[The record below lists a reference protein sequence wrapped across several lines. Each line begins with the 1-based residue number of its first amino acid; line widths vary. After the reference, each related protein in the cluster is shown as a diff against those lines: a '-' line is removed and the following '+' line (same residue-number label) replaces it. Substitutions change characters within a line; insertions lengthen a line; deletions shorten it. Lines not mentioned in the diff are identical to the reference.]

1 MLNRLAMY
9 RKLSE
14 LYGVD
19 LAEEYLRQLEEHE
32 IYRHDETA
40 VVGKP
45 YCASVTLYPFL
56 LHGNTSIG
64 GTSDAP
70 KNLASFTGAFV
81 NLVFALASQFC
92 GAVSTPEW
100 LSYMDYFIRKEYG
113 GDYYLHA
120 DKTIDLSNRSR
131 SIDKVITDAFE
142 QVVYSLN
149 QPAAARGNQ
158 SVFWNIAY
166 FDRPY
171 FEGMFENF
179 IFPDGTAMQWASVN
193 WLQKR
198 FMRWFN
204 EERRRKLLTFPV
216 ETVNLLDD
224 GHDYVDPEW
233 KDFVAEMWAKG
244 HSFFVYRSDSVDSL
258 SSCCFSGDTKIL
270 AKSSAGVY
278 LMSIKELHNMKHA
291 GNKANLRVYH
301 NGNWVRAKTIS
312 LPGRA
317 MYSVHTSNNKS
328 VVVTDNH
335 FFPTLRG
342 DVRADQLNTDDYI
355 LFNTR
360 MLDSVPEK
368 DVGLTYNQG
377 FLIGMYLGDGS
388 IDSHGP
394 CQSSVNFSLN
404 ERKYVNCIE
413 RMNAALHDIGIDS
426 NFALHKPIHNMYPVS
441 LYSDNLSTFISRYV
455 DGRYCHT
462 KRLNA
467 EVLIQSIEFRRGIL
481 DGLYATDGG
490 NSNRIYSTSS
500 EMIGDIEALCTSLGL
515 NTVIS
520 TTDRSD
526 EPVIIRGKSWNR
538 NFPVHCIRWYEP
550 KNKRSMGNVFRIVNN
565 GMYFRVTDVRKC
577 ADSVDDSVY
586 CFEVMNQNEPYF
598 TLPSGMITHN
608 CRLRN
613 ELQDNTFSYTLGAGG
628 VSTGS
633 KCVISINVNRLVQD
647 AVWDTPLRDVMD
659 RMEMQIEKIHKYL
672 IAFNEILKERLAA
685 GLLPVYDAGY
695 IALDKQYLTI
705 GVNGLLEGAEALNIP
720 VEADNPEYVSYVD
733 AVLSPIYAANRAAR
747 TSELMFNTEMVP
759 AEGLGVKNAAWDKES
774 KLYVPRDCYNSY
786 FFVVEDPTVN
796 VLDKLRFHGK
806 AFTRYLDGGS
816 ACHINLDEHLTKEQY
831 LLLLDAAIRT
841 GCNYLTFNVPNT
853 LCNACGYISKHRLDA
868 CPKCSSR
875 DLDYATRIIGYL
887 KLISRFAHDR
897 QIEANKRHYSQGL
910 EEHHESEAES

>member
-1 MLNRLAMY
+1 MERKNIATLETELFKKDAVALNRLAMY

-40 VVGKP
+40 VIGKP

-70 KNLASFTGAFV
+70 KNLAAFIGAFV

-113 GDYYLHA
+113 DDYYLHA
-120 DKTIDLSNRSR
+120 DKTIDLSNRGR

-158 SVFWNIAY
+158 SVFLNIAY

-179 IFPDGTAMQWASVN
+179 VFPDGTAMQWASVN

-224 GHDYVDPEW
+224 GHDYVDLEW
-233 KDFVAEMWAKG
+233 TDVVAVMWSKG
-244 HSFFVYRSDSVDSL
+244 HSFFVYRSNSVDSL
-258 SSCCFSGDTKIL
+258 ASC
-270 AKSSAGVY
+270 
-278 LMSIKELHNMKHA
+278 
-291 GNKANLRVYH
+291 
-301 NGNWVRAKTIS
+301 
-312 LPGRA
+312 
-317 MYSVHTSNNKS
+317 
-328 VVVTDNH
+328 
-335 FFPTLRG
+335 
-342 DVRADQLNTDDYI
+342 
-355 LFNTR
+355 
-360 MLDSVPEK
+360 
-368 DVGLTYNQG
+368 
-377 FLIGMYLGDGS
+377 
-388 IDSHGP
+388 
-394 CQSSVNFSLN
+394 
-404 ERKYVNCIE
+404 
-413 RMNAALHDIGIDS
+413 
-426 NFALHKPIHNMYPVS
+426 
-441 LYSDNLSTFISRYV
+441 
-455 DGRYCHT
+455 
-462 KRLNA
+462 
-467 EVLIQSIEFRRGIL
+467 
-481 DGLYATDGG
+481 
-490 NSNRIYSTSS
+490 
-500 EMIGDIEALCTSLGL
+500 
-515 NTVIS
+515 
-520 TTDRSD
+520 
-526 EPVIIRGKSWNR
+526 
-538 NFPVHCIRWYEP
+538 
-550 KNKRSMGNVFRIVNN
+550 
-565 GMYFRVTDVRKC
+565 
-577 ADSVDDSVY
+577 
-586 CFEVMNQNEPYF
+586 
-598 TLPSGMITHN
+598 

-613 ELQDNTFSYTLGAGG
+613 ELQGNTFSYTLGAGG

-659 RMEMQIEKIHKYL
+659 RMEIQIEKIHKYL

-695 IALDKQYLTI
+695 IALEKQYLTI
-705 GVNGLLEGAEALNIP
+705 GVNGLVEGAKALNIP
-720 VEADNPEYVSYVD
+720 VEADNPEYIAYVD
-733 AVLSPIYAANRAAR
+733 AVLSPIYAANRTAR

-759 AEGLGVKNAAWDKES
+759 AEGLGVKNAAWDKAS

-831 LLLLDAAIRT
+831 LLLLNAAIRT

-853 LCNACGYISKHRLDA
+853 LCNSCGYISKHRLDA
-868 CPKCSSR
+868 CPKCGSR

-897 QIEANKRHYSQGL
+897 QIEAGKRHYSHGL
-910 EEHHESEAES
+910 EEYHESEAES

>member
-1 MLNRLAMY
+1 MERKNIATLETELFKEDAVALNRLAMY

-40 VVGKP
+40 VIGKP

-56 LHGNTSIG
+56 LRGNTSIG

-113 GDYYLHA
+113 DDYYLHA
-120 DKTIDLSNRSR
+120 DKTIDLSNRGR

-179 IFPDGTAMQWASVN
+179 VFPDGTSMQWASVN

-224 GHDYVDPEW
+224 GHDYIDSEW
-233 KDFVAEMWAKG
+233 KDFVAEMCAKG
-244 HSFFVYRSDSVDSL
+244 HSFFVYRSNSVDSL
-258 SSCCFSGDTKIL
+258 ASC
-270 AKSSAGVY
+270 
-278 LMSIKELHNMKHA
+278 
-291 GNKANLRVYH
+291 
-301 NGNWVRAKTIS
+301 
-312 LPGRA
+312 
-317 MYSVHTSNNKS
+317 
-328 VVVTDNH
+328 
-335 FFPTLRG
+335 
-342 DVRADQLNTDDYI
+342 
-355 LFNTR
+355 
-360 MLDSVPEK
+360 
-368 DVGLTYNQG
+368 
-377 FLIGMYLGDGS
+377 
-388 IDSHGP
+388 
-394 CQSSVNFSLN
+394 
-404 ERKYVNCIE
+404 
-413 RMNAALHDIGIDS
+413 
-426 NFALHKPIHNMYPVS
+426 
-441 LYSDNLSTFISRYV
+441 
-455 DGRYCHT
+455 
-462 KRLNA
+462 
-467 EVLIQSIEFRRGIL
+467 
-481 DGLYATDGG
+481 
-490 NSNRIYSTSS
+490 
-500 EMIGDIEALCTSLGL
+500 
-515 NTVIS
+515 
-520 TTDRSD
+520 
-526 EPVIIRGKSWNR
+526 
-538 NFPVHCIRWYEP
+538 
-550 KNKRSMGNVFRIVNN
+550 
-565 GMYFRVTDVRKC
+565 
-577 ADSVDDSVY
+577 
-586 CFEVMNQNEPYF
+586 
-598 TLPSGMITHN
+598 

-633 KCVISINVNRLVQD
+633 KCVISININRLVQD
-647 AVWDTPLRDVMD
+647 AVWDTPLRDIMD
-659 RMEMQIEKIHKYL
+659 RMEIQIEKIHKYL

-705 GVNGLLEGAEALNIP
+705 GVNGLVEGAEALNIP
-720 VEADNPEYVSYVD
+720 VEADNPEYIAYVD

-759 AEGLGVKNAAWDKES
+759 AEGLGVKNAAWDKAS

-816 ACHINLDEHLTKEQY
+816 ACHINLDEYLTKEQY
-831 LLLLDAAIRT
+831 LLLLNAAIRT

-853 LCNACGYISKHRLDA
+853 LCNTCGYISKHRLDA
-868 CPKCSSR
+868 CPKCGSH

-897 QIEANKRHYSQGL
+897 QIEANKRYYSHGL

>member
-1 MLNRLAMY
+1 MDAVALNRLAMY

-40 VVGKP
+40 VIGKP

-120 DKTIDLSNRSR
+120 DKLIDLSKRGR

-179 IFPDGTAMQWASVN
+179 VFPDGTSMQWASVN

-216 ETVNLLDD
+216 ETMNLLDD
-224 GHDYVDPEW
+224 GHDYVDSEW
-233 KDFVAEMWAKG
+233 KDFVAEMWSKG
-244 HSFFVYRSDSVDSL
+244 HSFFVYRSNSVDSL
-258 SSCCFSGDTKIL
+258 ASC
-270 AKSSAGVY
+270 
-278 LMSIKELHNMKHA
+278 
-291 GNKANLRVYH
+291 
-301 NGNWVRAKTIS
+301 
-312 LPGRA
+312 
-317 MYSVHTSNNKS
+317 
-328 VVVTDNH
+328 
-335 FFPTLRG
+335 
-342 DVRADQLNTDDYI
+342 
-355 LFNTR
+355 
-360 MLDSVPEK
+360 
-368 DVGLTYNQG
+368 
-377 FLIGMYLGDGS
+377 
-388 IDSHGP
+388 
-394 CQSSVNFSLN
+394 
-404 ERKYVNCIE
+404 
-413 RMNAALHDIGIDS
+413 
-426 NFALHKPIHNMYPVS
+426 
-441 LYSDNLSTFISRYV
+441 
-455 DGRYCHT
+455 
-462 KRLNA
+462 
-467 EVLIQSIEFRRGIL
+467 
-481 DGLYATDGG
+481 
-490 NSNRIYSTSS
+490 
-500 EMIGDIEALCTSLGL
+500 
-515 NTVIS
+515 
-520 TTDRSD
+520 
-526 EPVIIRGKSWNR
+526 
-538 NFPVHCIRWYEP
+538 
-550 KNKRSMGNVFRIVNN
+550 
-565 GMYFRVTDVRKC
+565 
-577 ADSVDDSVY
+577 
-586 CFEVMNQNEPYF
+586 
-598 TLPSGMITHN
+598 

-659 RMEMQIEKIHKYL
+659 RMEIQIEKIHKYL

-705 GVNGLLEGAEALNIP
+705 GVNGLVEGAEALNIS
-720 VEADNPEYVSYVD
+720 VEADNPEYIAYVN
-733 AVLSPIYAANRAAR
+733 AVLSPIYAANRAVR

-759 AEGLGVKNAAWDKES
+759 AEGLGVKNAAWDKAS

-816 ACHINLDEHLTKEQY
+816 ACHINLDEHLSKEQY
-831 LLLLDAAIRT
+831 LLLLNAAIHT

-853 LCNACGYISKHRLDA
+853 LCNSCGYISKHQLDT
-868 CPKCSSR
+868 CPKCGSR

-897 QIEANKRHYSQGL
+897 QIEAGKRHYSHGL
-910 EEHHESEAES
+910 EEYHESEAEF

>member
-1 MLNRLAMY
+1 MERKSIATLETELFKEDAVALNRLAMY

-40 VVGKP
+40 IVGKP

-113 GDYYLHA
+113 NDYYLHA
-120 DKTIDLSNRSR
+120 DKAIDLSNRGR
-131 SIDKVITDAFE
+131 SIGKVITDAFE

-179 IFPDGTAMQWASVN
+179 VFPDGISMQWASVN

-224 GHDYVDPEW
+224 GNDYVDHEW
-233 KDFVAEMWAKG
+233 KDFVAEMWSKG

-258 SSCCFSGDTKIL
+258 SSC
-270 AKSSAGVY
+270 
-278 LMSIKELHNMKHA
+278 
-291 GNKANLRVYH
+291 
-301 NGNWVRAKTIS
+301 
-312 LPGRA
+312 
-317 MYSVHTSNNKS
+317 
-328 VVVTDNH
+328 
-335 FFPTLRG
+335 
-342 DVRADQLNTDDYI
+342 
-355 LFNTR
+355 
-360 MLDSVPEK
+360 
-368 DVGLTYNQG
+368 
-377 FLIGMYLGDGS
+377 
-388 IDSHGP
+388 
-394 CQSSVNFSLN
+394 
-404 ERKYVNCIE
+404 
-413 RMNAALHDIGIDS
+413 
-426 NFALHKPIHNMYPVS
+426 
-441 LYSDNLSTFISRYV
+441 
-455 DGRYCHT
+455 
-462 KRLNA
+462 
-467 EVLIQSIEFRRGIL
+467 
-481 DGLYATDGG
+481 
-490 NSNRIYSTSS
+490 
-500 EMIGDIEALCTSLGL
+500 
-515 NTVIS
+515 
-520 TTDRSD
+520 
-526 EPVIIRGKSWNR
+526 
-538 NFPVHCIRWYEP
+538 
-550 KNKRSMGNVFRIVNN
+550 
-565 GMYFRVTDVRKC
+565 
-577 ADSVDDSVY
+577 
-586 CFEVMNQNEPYF
+586 
-598 TLPSGMITHN
+598 

-633 KCVISINVNRLVQD
+633 KCVISININRLVQD
-647 AVWDTPLRDVMD
+647 AVWDTPLRDIMD
-659 RMEMQIEKIHKYL
+659 RMEIQIEKIHKYL

-685 GLLPVYDAGY
+685 SLLPVYDAGY

-705 GVNGLLEGAEALNIP
+705 GVNGLVEGAEALNIP

-747 TSELMFNTEMVP
+747 TSVLMFNTEMVP
-759 AEGLGVKNAAWDKES
+759 AEGLGVKNVAWDKAS

-853 LCNACGYISKHRLDA
+853 LCNACGYISKHRLDS
-868 CPKCSSR
+868 CPKCGSR

-897 QIEANKRHYSQGL
+897 QVEANKRHYSHGL

>member
-1 MLNRLAMY
+1 MERKNIATLETELFKEDAVALNRLAMY

-40 VVGKP
+40 VIGKP

-56 LHGNTSIG
+56 LRGNTSIG

-113 GDYYLHA
+113 DDYYLHT
-120 DKTIDLSNRSR
+120 DKAIDLSNRER
-131 SIDKVITDAFE
+131 TIDKVITDAFE

-166 FDRPY
+166 FDHPY

-179 IFPDGTAMQWASVN
+179 VFPDGTSMRWASVN

-224 GHDYVDPEW
+224 GHDYVDSEW
-233 KDFVAEMWAKG
+233 KDFVAEMWSKG

-258 SSCCFSGDTKIL
+258 SSC
-270 AKSSAGVY
+270 
-278 LMSIKELHNMKHA
+278 
-291 GNKANLRVYH
+291 
-301 NGNWVRAKTIS
+301 
-312 LPGRA
+312 
-317 MYSVHTSNNKS
+317 
-328 VVVTDNH
+328 
-335 FFPTLRG
+335 
-342 DVRADQLNTDDYI
+342 
-355 LFNTR
+355 
-360 MLDSVPEK
+360 
-368 DVGLTYNQG
+368 
-377 FLIGMYLGDGS
+377 
-388 IDSHGP
+388 
-394 CQSSVNFSLN
+394 
-404 ERKYVNCIE
+404 
-413 RMNAALHDIGIDS
+413 
-426 NFALHKPIHNMYPVS
+426 
-441 LYSDNLSTFISRYV
+441 
-455 DGRYCHT
+455 
-462 KRLNA
+462 
-467 EVLIQSIEFRRGIL
+467 
-481 DGLYATDGG
+481 
-490 NSNRIYSTSS
+490 
-500 EMIGDIEALCTSLGL
+500 
-515 NTVIS
+515 
-520 TTDRSD
+520 
-526 EPVIIRGKSWNR
+526 
-538 NFPVHCIRWYEP
+538 
-550 KNKRSMGNVFRIVNN
+550 
-565 GMYFRVTDVRKC
+565 
-577 ADSVDDSVY
+577 
-586 CFEVMNQNEPYF
+586 
-598 TLPSGMITHN
+598 

-659 RMEMQIEKIHKYL
+659 RMEIQIEKIHKYL

-685 GLLPVYDAGY
+685 DLLPVYDAGY

-705 GVNGLLEGAEALNIP
+705 GVNGLVEGAEALNIP
-720 VEADNPEYVSYVD
+720 IEADNPEYIAYVD

-759 AEGLGVKNAAWDKES
+759 AEGLGVKNAAWDKTS

-816 ACHINLDEHLTKEQY
+816 ACHINLDEHLSKEQD
-831 LLLLDAAIRT
+831 LLLLNAAIRT

-853 LCNACGYISKHRLDA
+853 LCNACGYISKHRLDI
-868 CPKCSSR
+868 CPKCGSR

-897 QIEANKRHYSQGL
+897 QIEANKRHYSHGL
-910 EEHHESEAES
+910 EEPHESETES

>member
-1 MLNRLAMY
+1 MERKNIATLETELFKEDAVALNRLAMY

-40 VVGKP
+40 VIGKP

-113 GDYYLHA
+113 DDYYLHA
-120 DKTIDLSNRSR
+120 DKTIDLSNRAR

-179 IFPDGTAMQWASVN
+179 VFPDGTAMQWASVN

-224 GHDYVDPEW
+224 GHDYVDSEW

-258 SSCCFSGDTKIL
+258 SSC
-270 AKSSAGVY
+270 
-278 LMSIKELHNMKHA
+278 
-291 GNKANLRVYH
+291 
-301 NGNWVRAKTIS
+301 
-312 LPGRA
+312 
-317 MYSVHTSNNKS
+317 
-328 VVVTDNH
+328 
-335 FFPTLRG
+335 
-342 DVRADQLNTDDYI
+342 
-355 LFNTR
+355 
-360 MLDSVPEK
+360 
-368 DVGLTYNQG
+368 
-377 FLIGMYLGDGS
+377 
-388 IDSHGP
+388 
-394 CQSSVNFSLN
+394 
-404 ERKYVNCIE
+404 
-413 RMNAALHDIGIDS
+413 
-426 NFALHKPIHNMYPVS
+426 
-441 LYSDNLSTFISRYV
+441 
-455 DGRYCHT
+455 
-462 KRLNA
+462 
-467 EVLIQSIEFRRGIL
+467 
-481 DGLYATDGG
+481 
-490 NSNRIYSTSS
+490 
-500 EMIGDIEALCTSLGL
+500 
-515 NTVIS
+515 
-520 TTDRSD
+520 
-526 EPVIIRGKSWNR
+526 
-538 NFPVHCIRWYEP
+538 
-550 KNKRSMGNVFRIVNN
+550 
-565 GMYFRVTDVRKC
+565 
-577 ADSVDDSVY
+577 
-586 CFEVMNQNEPYF
+586 
-598 TLPSGMITHN
+598 

-659 RMEMQIEKIHKYL
+659 RMEIQIEKIHKYL

-705 GVNGLLEGAEALNIP
+705 GVNGLVEGAEALNIP
-720 VEADNPEYVSYVD
+720 IEANNPEYIAYVD

-759 AEGLGVKNAAWDKES
+759 AEGLGVKNAAWDKAS
-774 KLYVPRDCYNSY
+774 KLYVARDCYNSY

-796 VLDKLRFHGK
+796 VLDKLRLHGK

-831 LLLLDAAIRT
+831 LLLLNAAIRT

-868 CPKCSSR
+868 CPKCGSH

-897 QIEANKRHYSQGL
+897 QIEANKRHYSHGL
-910 EEHHESEAES
+910 EEQHESEAES

>member
-1 MLNRLAMY
+1 MERKNIATLETELFKEDAVALNRLAMY

-40 VVGKP
+40 VIGKP

-56 LHGNTSIG
+56 LRGNTSIG

-113 GDYYLHA
+113 DDYYLHA
-120 DKTIDLSNRSR
+120 DKTIDLSNRGR

-179 IFPDGTAMQWASVN
+179 VFPDGTSMQWASVN

-224 GHDYVDPEW
+224 GNDYVDPEW
-233 KDFVAEMWAKG
+233 KDFVAEMWSKG

-258 SSCCFSGDTKIL
+258 SSC
-270 AKSSAGVY
+270 
-278 LMSIKELHNMKHA
+278 
-291 GNKANLRVYH
+291 
-301 NGNWVRAKTIS
+301 
-312 LPGRA
+312 
-317 MYSVHTSNNKS
+317 
-328 VVVTDNH
+328 
-335 FFPTLRG
+335 
-342 DVRADQLNTDDYI
+342 
-355 LFNTR
+355 
-360 MLDSVPEK
+360 
-368 DVGLTYNQG
+368 
-377 FLIGMYLGDGS
+377 
-388 IDSHGP
+388 
-394 CQSSVNFSLN
+394 
-404 ERKYVNCIE
+404 
-413 RMNAALHDIGIDS
+413 
-426 NFALHKPIHNMYPVS
+426 
-441 LYSDNLSTFISRYV
+441 
-455 DGRYCHT
+455 
-462 KRLNA
+462 
-467 EVLIQSIEFRRGIL
+467 
-481 DGLYATDGG
+481 
-490 NSNRIYSTSS
+490 
-500 EMIGDIEALCTSLGL
+500 
-515 NTVIS
+515 
-520 TTDRSD
+520 
-526 EPVIIRGKSWNR
+526 
-538 NFPVHCIRWYEP
+538 
-550 KNKRSMGNVFRIVNN
+550 
-565 GMYFRVTDVRKC
+565 
-577 ADSVDDSVY
+577 
-586 CFEVMNQNEPYF
+586 
-598 TLPSGMITHN
+598 

-633 KCVISINVNRLVQD
+633 KCVISININRLVQD

-659 RMEMQIEKIHKYL
+659 RMEIQIEKIHKYL

-705 GVNGLLEGAEALNIP
+705 GVNGLVEGAEALNIP
-720 VEADNPEYVSYVD
+720 IEADNPEYIAYVD

-816 ACHINLDEHLTKEQY
+816 ACHINLDEHLSKEQD
-831 LLLLDAAIRT
+831 LLLLNAAIRT

-853 LCNACGYISKHRLDA
+853 LCNACGYISKHRLDI
-868 CPKCSSR
+868 CPKCGSR

-897 QIEANKRHYSQGL
+897 QIEANKRHYSHGL
-910 EEHHESEAES
+910 EEPHESETES

>member
-1 MLNRLAMY
+1 MERKNIATLETELFKEDAVALNRLAMY

-40 VVGKP
+40 VIGKP

-70 KNLASFTGAFV
+70 KNLASFTGAFI

-100 LSYMDYFIRKEYG
+100 LSYMDYFIRKKHG
-113 GDYYLHA
+113 DDYYLHT
-120 DKTIDLSNRSR
+120 DKTIDLSNRAR

-179 IFPDGTAMQWASVN
+179 VFPDGTAMQWASVN

-224 GHDYVDPEW
+224 GHDYVDSEW

-258 SSCCFSGDTKIL
+258 SSC
-270 AKSSAGVY
+270 
-278 LMSIKELHNMKHA
+278 
-291 GNKANLRVYH
+291 
-301 NGNWVRAKTIS
+301 
-312 LPGRA
+312 
-317 MYSVHTSNNKS
+317 
-328 VVVTDNH
+328 
-335 FFPTLRG
+335 
-342 DVRADQLNTDDYI
+342 
-355 LFNTR
+355 
-360 MLDSVPEK
+360 
-368 DVGLTYNQG
+368 
-377 FLIGMYLGDGS
+377 
-388 IDSHGP
+388 
-394 CQSSVNFSLN
+394 
-404 ERKYVNCIE
+404 
-413 RMNAALHDIGIDS
+413 
-426 NFALHKPIHNMYPVS
+426 
-441 LYSDNLSTFISRYV
+441 
-455 DGRYCHT
+455 
-462 KRLNA
+462 
-467 EVLIQSIEFRRGIL
+467 
-481 DGLYATDGG
+481 
-490 NSNRIYSTSS
+490 
-500 EMIGDIEALCTSLGL
+500 
-515 NTVIS
+515 
-520 TTDRSD
+520 
-526 EPVIIRGKSWNR
+526 
-538 NFPVHCIRWYEP
+538 
-550 KNKRSMGNVFRIVNN
+550 
-565 GMYFRVTDVRKC
+565 
-577 ADSVDDSVY
+577 
-586 CFEVMNQNEPYF
+586 
-598 TLPSGMITHN
+598 

-659 RMEMQIEKIHKYL
+659 RMEIQIEKIHKYL

-705 GVNGLLEGAEALNIP
+705 GVNGLVEGAEALNIP
-720 VEADNPEYVSYVD
+720 IEANNPEYIAYVD

-831 LLLLDAAIRT
+831 LLLLNAAIRT

-868 CPKCSSR
+868 CPKCGSR

-897 QIEANKRHYSQGL
+897 QIEANKRHYSHGL
-910 EEHHESEAES
+910 EEHHESETES

>member
-1 MLNRLAMY
+1 MY

-14 LYGVD
+14 LYGID

-113 GDYYLHA
+113 DDYYLHA
-120 DKTIDLSNRSR
+120 DKLIDLSNCSR
-131 SIDKVITDAFE
+131 TIDKVITDAFE

-166 FDRPY
+166 FDHPY

-179 IFPDGTAMQWASVN
+179 IFPDGTAMQWTSVN

-198 FMRWFN
+198 FMCWFN

-224 GHDYVDPEW
+224 GHDYVDSEW
-233 KDFVAEMWAKG
+233 KDFVAEMWSKG
-244 HSFFVYRSDSVDSL
+244 HSFFVYRSNSVDSL
-258 SSCCFSGDTKIL
+258 ASC
-270 AKSSAGVY
+270 
-278 LMSIKELHNMKHA
+278 
-291 GNKANLRVYH
+291 
-301 NGNWVRAKTIS
+301 
-312 LPGRA
+312 
-317 MYSVHTSNNKS
+317 
-328 VVVTDNH
+328 
-335 FFPTLRG
+335 
-342 DVRADQLNTDDYI
+342 
-355 LFNTR
+355 
-360 MLDSVPEK
+360 
-368 DVGLTYNQG
+368 
-377 FLIGMYLGDGS
+377 
-388 IDSHGP
+388 
-394 CQSSVNFSLN
+394 
-404 ERKYVNCIE
+404 
-413 RMNAALHDIGIDS
+413 
-426 NFALHKPIHNMYPVS
+426 
-441 LYSDNLSTFISRYV
+441 
-455 DGRYCHT
+455 
-462 KRLNA
+462 
-467 EVLIQSIEFRRGIL
+467 
-481 DGLYATDGG
+481 
-490 NSNRIYSTSS
+490 
-500 EMIGDIEALCTSLGL
+500 
-515 NTVIS
+515 
-520 TTDRSD
+520 
-526 EPVIIRGKSWNR
+526 
-538 NFPVHCIRWYEP
+538 
-550 KNKRSMGNVFRIVNN
+550 
-565 GMYFRVTDVRKC
+565 
-577 ADSVDDSVY
+577 
-586 CFEVMNQNEPYF
+586 
-598 TLPSGMITHN
+598 

-659 RMEMQIEKIHKYL
+659 RMEIQIEKIHKYL
-672 IAFNEILKERLAA
+672 LAFNEILKERLAA

-705 GVNGLLEGAEALNIP
+705 GVNGLVEGAEALNIS
-720 VEADNPEYVSYVD
+720 VEADNPEYIAYVD

-759 AEGLGVKNAAWDKES
+759 AEGLGVKNAAWDIES

-816 ACHINLDEHLTKEQY
+816 ACHINLDEHLSKEQY
-831 LLLLDAAIRT
+831 LLLLDAAICT

-868 CPKCSSR
+868 CPKCGSH

-897 QIEANKRHYSQGL
+897 QVEAGKRHYSHGL
-910 EEHHESEAES
+910 EEHHESETES

>member
-1 MLNRLAMY
+1 MERKNIATLETELFKEDAVALNRLAMY

-40 VVGKP
+40 VIGKP

-70 KNLASFTGAFV
+70 KNLAAFTGAFV

-113 GDYYLHA
+113 DDYYLHA
-120 DKTIDLSNRSR
+120 DKTIDLSNRGR

-166 FDRPY
+166 FDHPY

-179 IFPDGTAMQWASVN
+179 VFPDGTAMQWASVN

-216 ETVNLLDD
+216 ETMNLLDD
-224 GHDYVDPEW
+224 GHDYVDSEW
-233 KDFVAEMWAKG
+233 KDFVAEMWSKG

-258 SSCCFSGDTKIL
+258 SSCC
-270 AKSSAGVY
+270 
-278 LMSIKELHNMKHA
+278 
-291 GNKANLRVYH
+291 
-301 NGNWVRAKTIS
+301 
-312 LPGRA
+312 
-317 MYSVHTSNNKS
+317 
-328 VVVTDNH
+328 
-335 FFPTLRG
+335 
-342 DVRADQLNTDDYI
+342 
-355 LFNTR
+355 
-360 MLDSVPEK
+360 
-368 DVGLTYNQG
+368 
-377 FLIGMYLGDGS
+377 
-388 IDSHGP
+388 
-394 CQSSVNFSLN
+394 
-404 ERKYVNCIE
+404 
-413 RMNAALHDIGIDS
+413 
-426 NFALHKPIHNMYPVS
+426 
-441 LYSDNLSTFISRYV
+441 
-455 DGRYCHT
+455 
-462 KRLNA
+462 
-467 EVLIQSIEFRRGIL
+467 
-481 DGLYATDGG
+481 
-490 NSNRIYSTSS
+490 
-500 EMIGDIEALCTSLGL
+500 
-515 NTVIS
+515 
-520 TTDRSD
+520 
-526 EPVIIRGKSWNR
+526 
-538 NFPVHCIRWYEP
+538 
-550 KNKRSMGNVFRIVNN
+550 
-565 GMYFRVTDVRKC
+565 
-577 ADSVDDSVY
+577 
-586 CFEVMNQNEPYF
+586 
-598 TLPSGMITHN
+598 
-608 CRLRN
+608 RLRN
-613 ELQDNTFSYTLGAGG
+613 ELRDNTFSYTLGAGG

-647 AVWDTPLRDVMD
+647 AVWDMPLRDIMD
-659 RMEMQIEKIHKYL
+659 RMEIQIEKIHKYL

-705 GVNGLLEGAEALNIP
+705 GVNGLVEGAEALNIP
-720 VEADNPEYVSYVD
+720 VEADNPEYIAYVD
-733 AVLSPIYAANRAAR
+733 AVLAPIYVANRAAR

-759 AEGLGVKNAAWDKES
+759 AEGLGVKNAAWDKAS

-786 FFVVEDPTVN
+786 FFVVEDPTMN

-831 LLLLDAAIRT
+831 LLLLNAAIHT

-853 LCNACGYISKHRLDA
+853 LCNSCGYISKHQLDT
-868 CPKCSSR
+868 CLQCGSR

-897 QIEANKRHYSQGL
+897 QIEAGKRHYSHGL
-910 EEHHESEAES
+910 EEYHESEAES

>member
-1 MLNRLAMY
+1 MERKNIATLETELFKEDAVALNRLAMY

-40 VVGKP
+40 VIGKP

-56 LHGNTSIG
+56 LRGNTSIG

-113 GDYYLHA
+113 DDYYLHA
-120 DKTIDLSNRSR
+120 DKTIDLSNRGR

-179 IFPDGTAMQWASVN
+179 VFPDGTSMQWASVN

-224 GHDYVDPEW
+224 GNDYVDPEW
-233 KDFVAEMWAKG
+233 KDFVAEMWSKG

-258 SSCCFSGDTKIL
+258 SSC
-270 AKSSAGVY
+270 
-278 LMSIKELHNMKHA
+278 
-291 GNKANLRVYH
+291 
-301 NGNWVRAKTIS
+301 
-312 LPGRA
+312 
-317 MYSVHTSNNKS
+317 
-328 VVVTDNH
+328 
-335 FFPTLRG
+335 
-342 DVRADQLNTDDYI
+342 
-355 LFNTR
+355 
-360 MLDSVPEK
+360 
-368 DVGLTYNQG
+368 
-377 FLIGMYLGDGS
+377 
-388 IDSHGP
+388 
-394 CQSSVNFSLN
+394 
-404 ERKYVNCIE
+404 
-413 RMNAALHDIGIDS
+413 
-426 NFALHKPIHNMYPVS
+426 
-441 LYSDNLSTFISRYV
+441 
-455 DGRYCHT
+455 
-462 KRLNA
+462 
-467 EVLIQSIEFRRGIL
+467 
-481 DGLYATDGG
+481 
-490 NSNRIYSTSS
+490 
-500 EMIGDIEALCTSLGL
+500 
-515 NTVIS
+515 
-520 TTDRSD
+520 
-526 EPVIIRGKSWNR
+526 
-538 NFPVHCIRWYEP
+538 
-550 KNKRSMGNVFRIVNN
+550 
-565 GMYFRVTDVRKC
+565 
-577 ADSVDDSVY
+577 
-586 CFEVMNQNEPYF
+586 
-598 TLPSGMITHN
+598 

-633 KCVISINVNRLVQD
+633 KCVISININRLVQD

-659 RMEMQIEKIHKYL
+659 RMEIQIEKIHKYL

-705 GVNGLLEGAEALNIP
+705 GVNGLVEGAEALNIP
-720 VEADNPEYVSYVD
+720 IEADNPEYIAYVD

-759 AEGLGVKNAAWDKES
+759 AEGLGVKNAAWDKTS
-774 KLYVPRDCYNSY
+774 KLYVSRDCYNSY

-816 ACHINLDEHLTKEQY
+816 ACHINLDEHLSKEQD
-831 LLLLDAAIRT
+831 LLLLNAAIRT

-853 LCNACGYISKHRLDA
+853 LCNACGYISKHRLDI
-868 CPKCSSR
+868 CPKCGSR

-897 QIEANKRHYSQGL
+897 QIEANKRHYSHGL
-910 EEHHESEAES
+910 EEPHESETES

>member
-1 MLNRLAMY
+1 MERKNIATLETELFKEDAVALNRLAMY

-40 VVGKP
+40 VIGKP

-113 GDYYLHA
+113 DDYYLHA
-120 DKTIDLSNRSR
+120 NKNIDLSNCSR
-131 SIDKVITDAFE
+131 TIDKVITDAFE

-166 FDRPY
+166 FDHPY

-179 IFPDGTAMQWASVN
+179 VFPDGTAMQWDSVN

-224 GHDYVDPEW
+224 GHDYVDSEW
-233 KDFVAEMWAKG
+233 KDFVAEMWSKG
-244 HSFFVYRSDSVDSL
+244 HSFFVYRSNSVDSL
-258 SSCCFSGDTKIL
+258 ASC
-270 AKSSAGVY
+270 
-278 LMSIKELHNMKHA
+278 
-291 GNKANLRVYH
+291 
-301 NGNWVRAKTIS
+301 
-312 LPGRA
+312 
-317 MYSVHTSNNKS
+317 
-328 VVVTDNH
+328 
-335 FFPTLRG
+335 
-342 DVRADQLNTDDYI
+342 
-355 LFNTR
+355 
-360 MLDSVPEK
+360 
-368 DVGLTYNQG
+368 
-377 FLIGMYLGDGS
+377 
-388 IDSHGP
+388 
-394 CQSSVNFSLN
+394 
-404 ERKYVNCIE
+404 
-413 RMNAALHDIGIDS
+413 
-426 NFALHKPIHNMYPVS
+426 
-441 LYSDNLSTFISRYV
+441 
-455 DGRYCHT
+455 
-462 KRLNA
+462 
-467 EVLIQSIEFRRGIL
+467 
-481 DGLYATDGG
+481 
-490 NSNRIYSTSS
+490 
-500 EMIGDIEALCTSLGL
+500 
-515 NTVIS
+515 
-520 TTDRSD
+520 
-526 EPVIIRGKSWNR
+526 
-538 NFPVHCIRWYEP
+538 
-550 KNKRSMGNVFRIVNN
+550 
-565 GMYFRVTDVRKC
+565 
-577 ADSVDDSVY
+577 
-586 CFEVMNQNEPYF
+586 
-598 TLPSGMITHN
+598 

-613 ELQDNTFSYTLGAGG
+613 ELQGNTFSYTLGAGG

-659 RMEMQIEKIHKYL
+659 RMEIQIEKIHKYL

-705 GVNGLLEGAEALNIP
+705 GVNGLVEGAEALNIP
-720 VEADNPEYVSYVD
+720 VEADNPEYIAYVD

-806 AFTRYLDGGS
+806 TFTRYLDGGS

-853 LCNACGYISKHRLDA
+853 LCNACGYISKHRLDS
-868 CPKCSSR
+868 CPKCGSR

-897 QIEANKRHYSQGL
+897 QIEANKRHYSRGL

>member
-1 MLNRLAMY
+1 MERKNIATLETELFKENAVALNRLAMY

-40 VVGKP
+40 VIGKP

-113 GDYYLHA
+113 DDYYLHA
-120 DKTIDLSNRSR
+120 DKTIDLSNRAR

-179 IFPDGTAMQWASVN
+179 VFPDGTAMQWASVN

-224 GHDYVDPEW
+224 GHDYVDSEW

-258 SSCCFSGDTKIL
+258 SSC
-270 AKSSAGVY
+270 
-278 LMSIKELHNMKHA
+278 
-291 GNKANLRVYH
+291 
-301 NGNWVRAKTIS
+301 
-312 LPGRA
+312 
-317 MYSVHTSNNKS
+317 
-328 VVVTDNH
+328 
-335 FFPTLRG
+335 
-342 DVRADQLNTDDYI
+342 
-355 LFNTR
+355 
-360 MLDSVPEK
+360 
-368 DVGLTYNQG
+368 
-377 FLIGMYLGDGS
+377 
-388 IDSHGP
+388 
-394 CQSSVNFSLN
+394 
-404 ERKYVNCIE
+404 
-413 RMNAALHDIGIDS
+413 
-426 NFALHKPIHNMYPVS
+426 
-441 LYSDNLSTFISRYV
+441 
-455 DGRYCHT
+455 
-462 KRLNA
+462 
-467 EVLIQSIEFRRGIL
+467 
-481 DGLYATDGG
+481 
-490 NSNRIYSTSS
+490 
-500 EMIGDIEALCTSLGL
+500 
-515 NTVIS
+515 
-520 TTDRSD
+520 
-526 EPVIIRGKSWNR
+526 
-538 NFPVHCIRWYEP
+538 
-550 KNKRSMGNVFRIVNN
+550 
-565 GMYFRVTDVRKC
+565 
-577 ADSVDDSVY
+577 
-586 CFEVMNQNEPYF
+586 
-598 TLPSGMITHN
+598 

-659 RMEMQIEKIHKYL
+659 RMEIQIEKIHKYL

-705 GVNGLLEGAEALNIP
+705 GVNGLVEGSEALNIS
-720 VEADNPEYVSYVD
+720 VEADNPEYFAYVD

-816 ACHINLDEHLTKEQY
+816 ACHVNLDEYLTKEQY
-831 LLLLDAAIRT
+831 LLLLNAAIRT

-868 CPKCSSR
+868 CPKCGSR

-897 QIEANKRHYSQGL
+897 QIEANKRHYSHGL
-910 EEHHESEAES
+910 EEYHESEAES

>member
-1 MLNRLAMY
+1 MERKNIATLETELFKEDAVALNRLAMY

-19 LAEEYLRQLEEHE
+19 LAKEYLRQLEEHE

-113 GDYYLHA
+113 DDYYLHA
-120 DKTIDLSNRSR
+120 DKTIDLSKRSR
-131 SIDKVITDAFE
+131 SIDKVITDTFE

-179 IFPDGTAMQWASVN
+179 VFPDGTAMQWDSVN

-198 FMRWFN
+198 FMHWFN

-224 GHDYVDPEW
+224 GHDYVDSEW
-233 KDFVAEMWAKG
+233 KDFVAEMWSKG

-258 SSCCFSGDTKIL
+258 SSC
-270 AKSSAGVY
+270 
-278 LMSIKELHNMKHA
+278 
-291 GNKANLRVYH
+291 
-301 NGNWVRAKTIS
+301 
-312 LPGRA
+312 
-317 MYSVHTSNNKS
+317 
-328 VVVTDNH
+328 
-335 FFPTLRG
+335 
-342 DVRADQLNTDDYI
+342 
-355 LFNTR
+355 
-360 MLDSVPEK
+360 
-368 DVGLTYNQG
+368 
-377 FLIGMYLGDGS
+377 
-388 IDSHGP
+388 
-394 CQSSVNFSLN
+394 
-404 ERKYVNCIE
+404 
-413 RMNAALHDIGIDS
+413 
-426 NFALHKPIHNMYPVS
+426 
-441 LYSDNLSTFISRYV
+441 
-455 DGRYCHT
+455 
-462 KRLNA
+462 
-467 EVLIQSIEFRRGIL
+467 
-481 DGLYATDGG
+481 
-490 NSNRIYSTSS
+490 
-500 EMIGDIEALCTSLGL
+500 
-515 NTVIS
+515 
-520 TTDRSD
+520 
-526 EPVIIRGKSWNR
+526 
-538 NFPVHCIRWYEP
+538 
-550 KNKRSMGNVFRIVNN
+550 
-565 GMYFRVTDVRKC
+565 
-577 ADSVDDSVY
+577 
-586 CFEVMNQNEPYF
+586 
-598 TLPSGMITHN
+598 

-647 AVWDTPLRDVMD
+647 AVWDTPLRDIMD
-659 RMEMQIEKIHKYL
+659 RMEIQIEKIHKYL

-705 GVNGLLEGAEALNIP
+705 GVNGLVEGAEALNIS
-720 VEADNPEYVSYVD
+720 VEADNPEYIAYVD

-786 FFVVEDPTVN
+786 FFVVEDPMVN

-816 ACHINLDEHLTKEQY
+816 ACHINLDEHLSKEQY
-831 LLLLDAAIRT
+831 LLLLNAAIRT

-853 LCNACGYISKHRLDA
+853 LCNACGFISKHRLDA
-868 CPKCSSR
+868 CPKCGSR

-897 QIEANKRHYSQGL
+897 QIEANKRHYSHGL
-910 EEHHESEAES
+910 EEHHESETES

>member
-1 MLNRLAMY
+1 MEKKNIATLETELFKEDAVALNRLAMY

-113 GDYYLHA
+113 DDYYLHA
-120 DKTIDLSNRSR
+120 DKTIDLSNRAR

-179 IFPDGTAMQWASVN
+179 VFPDGTAMQWASVN

-198 FMRWFN
+198 FMYWFN

-216 ETVNLLDD
+216 ETVNLLDN
-224 GHDYVDPEW
+224 GRDYVDPEW
-233 KDFVAEMWAKG
+233 KDFVAEMWSKG
-244 HSFFVYRSDSVDSL
+244 HSFFVYRSNSVDSL
-258 SSCCFSGDTKIL
+258 ASC
-270 AKSSAGVY
+270 
-278 LMSIKELHNMKHA
+278 
-291 GNKANLRVYH
+291 
-301 NGNWVRAKTIS
+301 
-312 LPGRA
+312 
-317 MYSVHTSNNKS
+317 
-328 VVVTDNH
+328 
-335 FFPTLRG
+335 
-342 DVRADQLNTDDYI
+342 
-355 LFNTR
+355 
-360 MLDSVPEK
+360 
-368 DVGLTYNQG
+368 
-377 FLIGMYLGDGS
+377 
-388 IDSHGP
+388 
-394 CQSSVNFSLN
+394 
-404 ERKYVNCIE
+404 
-413 RMNAALHDIGIDS
+413 
-426 NFALHKPIHNMYPVS
+426 
-441 LYSDNLSTFISRYV
+441 
-455 DGRYCHT
+455 
-462 KRLNA
+462 
-467 EVLIQSIEFRRGIL
+467 
-481 DGLYATDGG
+481 
-490 NSNRIYSTSS
+490 
-500 EMIGDIEALCTSLGL
+500 
-515 NTVIS
+515 
-520 TTDRSD
+520 
-526 EPVIIRGKSWNR
+526 
-538 NFPVHCIRWYEP
+538 
-550 KNKRSMGNVFRIVNN
+550 
-565 GMYFRVTDVRKC
+565 
-577 ADSVDDSVY
+577 
-586 CFEVMNQNEPYF
+586 
-598 TLPSGMITHN
+598 

-659 RMEMQIEKIHKYL
+659 RMEIQIEKIHKYL

-705 GVNGLLEGAEALNIP
+705 GVNGLVEGAEALNIP
-720 VEADNPEYVSYVD
+720 VEADNPEYSAYVD

-759 AEGLGVKNAAWDKES
+759 AEGLGVKNAAWDKAS

-831 LLLLDAAIRT
+831 LLLLNAAIRT
-841 GCNYLTFNVPNT
+841 GCNYLTFNIPNT
-853 LCNACGYISKHRLDA
+853 LCNACGYISKHRLNA
-868 CPKCSSR
+868 CPKCSNR

-897 QIEANKRHYSQGL
+897 QIEAGKRHYSHGL
-910 EEHHESEAES
+910 EEHHESEAEP

>member
-1 MLNRLAMY
+1 MERKNIATLETELFKEDAVVLNRLAMY

-19 LAEEYLRQLEEHE
+19 LAKEYLRQLEEHE

-113 GDYYLHA
+113 DDYYLHA
-120 DKTIDLSNRSR
+120 NKTIDLSNRGR

-179 IFPDGTAMQWASVN
+179 VFPDGTAMQWASVN

-224 GHDYVDPEW
+224 GNDYVDSEW

-244 HSFFVYRSDSVDSL
+244 HSFFVYRSNSVDSL
-258 SSCCFSGDTKIL
+258 ASC
-270 AKSSAGVY
+270 
-278 LMSIKELHNMKHA
+278 
-291 GNKANLRVYH
+291 
-301 NGNWVRAKTIS
+301 
-312 LPGRA
+312 
-317 MYSVHTSNNKS
+317 
-328 VVVTDNH
+328 
-335 FFPTLRG
+335 
-342 DVRADQLNTDDYI
+342 
-355 LFNTR
+355 
-360 MLDSVPEK
+360 
-368 DVGLTYNQG
+368 
-377 FLIGMYLGDGS
+377 
-388 IDSHGP
+388 
-394 CQSSVNFSLN
+394 
-404 ERKYVNCIE
+404 
-413 RMNAALHDIGIDS
+413 
-426 NFALHKPIHNMYPVS
+426 
-441 LYSDNLSTFISRYV
+441 
-455 DGRYCHT
+455 
-462 KRLNA
+462 
-467 EVLIQSIEFRRGIL
+467 
-481 DGLYATDGG
+481 
-490 NSNRIYSTSS
+490 
-500 EMIGDIEALCTSLGL
+500 
-515 NTVIS
+515 
-520 TTDRSD
+520 
-526 EPVIIRGKSWNR
+526 
-538 NFPVHCIRWYEP
+538 
-550 KNKRSMGNVFRIVNN
+550 
-565 GMYFRVTDVRKC
+565 
-577 ADSVDDSVY
+577 
-586 CFEVMNQNEPYF
+586 
-598 TLPSGMITHN
+598 

-659 RMEMQIEKIHKYL
+659 RMEIQIEKIHKYL
-672 IAFNEILKERLAA
+672 IAFNEILKERLEA

-705 GVNGLLEGAEALNIP
+705 GVNGLVEGAEALNIP
-720 VEADNPEYVSYVD
+720 VEADNPEYIAYVD

-806 AFTRYLDGGS
+806 TFTRYLDGGS

-868 CPKCSSR
+868 CPKCGSH

-897 QIEANKRHYSQGL
+897 QVEAGKRHYSHGL
-910 EEHHESEAES
+910 EEHHESETES

>member
-1 MLNRLAMY
+1 MEKKNIATLETELFKEDAVALNRLAMY

-113 GDYYLHA
+113 DDYYLHA
-120 DKTIDLSNRSR
+120 DKTIDLSNRAR

-179 IFPDGTAMQWASVN
+179 VFPDGTAMQWASVN

-198 FMRWFN
+198 FMYWFN

-216 ETVNLLDD
+216 ETVNLLDN
-224 GHDYVDPEW
+224 GRDYVDPEW

-244 HSFFVYRSDSVDSL
+244 HSFFVYRSNSVDSL
-258 SSCCFSGDTKIL
+258 ASC
-270 AKSSAGVY
+270 
-278 LMSIKELHNMKHA
+278 
-291 GNKANLRVYH
+291 
-301 NGNWVRAKTIS
+301 
-312 LPGRA
+312 
-317 MYSVHTSNNKS
+317 
-328 VVVTDNH
+328 
-335 FFPTLRG
+335 
-342 DVRADQLNTDDYI
+342 
-355 LFNTR
+355 
-360 MLDSVPEK
+360 
-368 DVGLTYNQG
+368 
-377 FLIGMYLGDGS
+377 
-388 IDSHGP
+388 
-394 CQSSVNFSLN
+394 
-404 ERKYVNCIE
+404 
-413 RMNAALHDIGIDS
+413 
-426 NFALHKPIHNMYPVS
+426 
-441 LYSDNLSTFISRYV
+441 
-455 DGRYCHT
+455 
-462 KRLNA
+462 
-467 EVLIQSIEFRRGIL
+467 
-481 DGLYATDGG
+481 
-490 NSNRIYSTSS
+490 
-500 EMIGDIEALCTSLGL
+500 
-515 NTVIS
+515 
-520 TTDRSD
+520 
-526 EPVIIRGKSWNR
+526 
-538 NFPVHCIRWYEP
+538 
-550 KNKRSMGNVFRIVNN
+550 
-565 GMYFRVTDVRKC
+565 
-577 ADSVDDSVY
+577 
-586 CFEVMNQNEPYF
+586 
-598 TLPSGMITHN
+598 

-659 RMEMQIEKIHKYL
+659 RMEIQIEKIHKYL

-705 GVNGLLEGAEALNIP
+705 GVNGLVEGAEALNIP
-720 VEADNPEYVSYVD
+720 VEADNPEYSAYVD

-759 AEGLGVKNAAWDKES
+759 AEGLGVKNAAWDKAS

-831 LLLLDAAIRT
+831 LLLLNAAIRT
-841 GCNYLTFNVPNT
+841 GCNYLTFNIPNT
-853 LCNACGYISKHRLDA
+853 LCNACGYISKHRLNA
-868 CPKCSSR
+868 CPKCSNR

-897 QIEANKRHYSQGL
+897 QIEAGKRHYSHGL
-910 EEHHESEAES
+910 EEHHESEAEP

>member
-1 MLNRLAMY
+1 MEKKNIATLETELFKEDAVALNRLTMY

-40 VVGKP
+40 VIGKP

-70 KNLASFTGAFV
+70 KNLAAFTGAFV

-100 LSYMDYFIRKEYG
+100 LSYMDYFVRKEYG
-113 GDYYLHA
+113 DDYYLHA
-120 DKTIDLSNRSR
+120 DKTIDLSNRER

-179 IFPDGTAMQWASVN
+179 VFPDGTAMQWTSVN

-224 GHDYVDPEW
+224 GNDYVDSEW

-244 HSFFVYRSDSVDSL
+244 HSFFVYRSNSVDSL
-258 SSCCFSGDTKIL
+258 ASC
-270 AKSSAGVY
+270 
-278 LMSIKELHNMKHA
+278 
-291 GNKANLRVYH
+291 
-301 NGNWVRAKTIS
+301 
-312 LPGRA
+312 
-317 MYSVHTSNNKS
+317 
-328 VVVTDNH
+328 
-335 FFPTLRG
+335 
-342 DVRADQLNTDDYI
+342 
-355 LFNTR
+355 
-360 MLDSVPEK
+360 
-368 DVGLTYNQG
+368 
-377 FLIGMYLGDGS
+377 
-388 IDSHGP
+388 
-394 CQSSVNFSLN
+394 
-404 ERKYVNCIE
+404 
-413 RMNAALHDIGIDS
+413 
-426 NFALHKPIHNMYPVS
+426 
-441 LYSDNLSTFISRYV
+441 
-455 DGRYCHT
+455 
-462 KRLNA
+462 
-467 EVLIQSIEFRRGIL
+467 
-481 DGLYATDGG
+481 
-490 NSNRIYSTSS
+490 
-500 EMIGDIEALCTSLGL
+500 
-515 NTVIS
+515 
-520 TTDRSD
+520 
-526 EPVIIRGKSWNR
+526 
-538 NFPVHCIRWYEP
+538 
-550 KNKRSMGNVFRIVNN
+550 
-565 GMYFRVTDVRKC
+565 
-577 ADSVDDSVY
+577 
-586 CFEVMNQNEPYF
+586 
-598 TLPSGMITHN
+598 

-633 KCVISINVNRLVQD
+633 KCVISININRLVQD
-647 AVWDTPLRDVMD
+647 AVWDTPLRDIMD
-659 RMEMQIEKIHKYL
+659 RMEIQIEKIHKYL

-705 GVNGLLEGAEALNIP
+705 GVNGLVEGAEALNIP

-759 AEGLGVKNAAWDKES
+759 AEGLGVKNAAWDKAS

-816 ACHINLDEHLTKEQY
+816 ACHINLDEHLSKEQY
-831 LLLLDAAIRT
+831 LLLLNAAIRT

-868 CPKCSSR
+868 CPKCGSR

-897 QIEANKRHYSQGL
+897 QIEANKRHYSHGL
-910 EEHHESEAES
+910 EEHHESEAEP

>member
-1 MLNRLAMY
+1 MERKNIATLETELFKEDAVALNRLAMY

-40 VVGKP
+40 VIGKP

-56 LHGNTSIG
+56 LRGNTSIG

-113 GDYYLHA
+113 DDYYLHA
-120 DKTIDLSNRSR
+120 DKTIDLSNRGR

-179 IFPDGTAMQWASVN
+179 VFPDGTSMQWASVN

-224 GHDYVDPEW
+224 GHDYIDSEW
-233 KDFVAEMWAKG
+233 KDFVAEMCAKG
-244 HSFFVYRSDSVDSL
+244 HSFFVYRSNSVDSL
-258 SSCCFSGDTKIL
+258 ASC
-270 AKSSAGVY
+270 
-278 LMSIKELHNMKHA
+278 
-291 GNKANLRVYH
+291 
-301 NGNWVRAKTIS
+301 
-312 LPGRA
+312 
-317 MYSVHTSNNKS
+317 
-328 VVVTDNH
+328 
-335 FFPTLRG
+335 
-342 DVRADQLNTDDYI
+342 
-355 LFNTR
+355 
-360 MLDSVPEK
+360 
-368 DVGLTYNQG
+368 
-377 FLIGMYLGDGS
+377 
-388 IDSHGP
+388 
-394 CQSSVNFSLN
+394 
-404 ERKYVNCIE
+404 
-413 RMNAALHDIGIDS
+413 
-426 NFALHKPIHNMYPVS
+426 
-441 LYSDNLSTFISRYV
+441 
-455 DGRYCHT
+455 
-462 KRLNA
+462 
-467 EVLIQSIEFRRGIL
+467 
-481 DGLYATDGG
+481 
-490 NSNRIYSTSS
+490 
-500 EMIGDIEALCTSLGL
+500 
-515 NTVIS
+515 
-520 TTDRSD
+520 
-526 EPVIIRGKSWNR
+526 
-538 NFPVHCIRWYEP
+538 
-550 KNKRSMGNVFRIVNN
+550 
-565 GMYFRVTDVRKC
+565 
-577 ADSVDDSVY
+577 
-586 CFEVMNQNEPYF
+586 
-598 TLPSGMITHN
+598 

-633 KCVISINVNRLVQD
+633 KCVISININRLVQD
-647 AVWDTPLRDVMD
+647 AVWDTPLRDIMD
-659 RMEMQIEKIHKYL
+659 RMEIQIEKIHKYL

-705 GVNGLLEGAEALNIP
+705 GVNGLVEGAEALNIP
-720 VEADNPEYVSYVD
+720 VEADNPEYIAYVD

-759 AEGLGVKNAAWDKES
+759 AEGLGVKNAAWDKAS

-831 LLLLDAAIRT
+831 LLLLNAAIRT

-853 LCNACGYISKHRLDA
+853 LCNACGFISKHRLDA
-868 CPKCSSR
+868 CPKCGSR

-897 QIEANKRHYSQGL
+897 QIEANKRHYSHGL

>member
-1 MLNRLAMY
+1 MERKNIATLETELFKEDAVVLNRLAMY

-70 KNLASFTGAFV
+70 KNLASFTGAFI

-113 GDYYLHA
+113 DDYYLHA
-120 DKTIDLSNRSR
+120 DKTIDLSNRAR

-179 IFPDGTAMQWASVN
+179 VFPDGTAMQWASVN

-233 KDFVAEMWAKG
+233 KDFVAEMWSKG
-244 HSFFVYRSDSVDSL
+244 HSFFVYRSNSVDSL
-258 SSCCFSGDTKIL
+258 ASC
-270 AKSSAGVY
+270 
-278 LMSIKELHNMKHA
+278 
-291 GNKANLRVYH
+291 
-301 NGNWVRAKTIS
+301 
-312 LPGRA
+312 
-317 MYSVHTSNNKS
+317 
-328 VVVTDNH
+328 
-335 FFPTLRG
+335 
-342 DVRADQLNTDDYI
+342 
-355 LFNTR
+355 
-360 MLDSVPEK
+360 
-368 DVGLTYNQG
+368 
-377 FLIGMYLGDGS
+377 
-388 IDSHGP
+388 
-394 CQSSVNFSLN
+394 
-404 ERKYVNCIE
+404 
-413 RMNAALHDIGIDS
+413 
-426 NFALHKPIHNMYPVS
+426 
-441 LYSDNLSTFISRYV
+441 
-455 DGRYCHT
+455 
-462 KRLNA
+462 
-467 EVLIQSIEFRRGIL
+467 
-481 DGLYATDGG
+481 
-490 NSNRIYSTSS
+490 
-500 EMIGDIEALCTSLGL
+500 
-515 NTVIS
+515 
-520 TTDRSD
+520 
-526 EPVIIRGKSWNR
+526 
-538 NFPVHCIRWYEP
+538 
-550 KNKRSMGNVFRIVNN
+550 
-565 GMYFRVTDVRKC
+565 
-577 ADSVDDSVY
+577 
-586 CFEVMNQNEPYF
+586 
-598 TLPSGMITHN
+598 

-647 AVWDTPLRDVMD
+647 AVWDTSLRDIMD
-659 RMEMQIEKIHKYL
+659 RMEIQIEKIHKYL

-705 GVNGLLEGAEALNIP
+705 GVNGLVEGAEALNIP
-720 VEADNPEYVSYVD
+720 VEADNPEYIAYVD

-759 AEGLGVKNAAWDKES
+759 AEGLGVKNVAWDKAS

-786 FFVVEDPTVN
+786 FFVVEDPTLN

-831 LLLLDAAIRT
+831 LLLLNASIRT

-868 CPKCSSR
+868 CPKCGSR

-897 QIEANKRHYSQGL
+897 QIEANKRHYSHGL
-910 EEHHESEAES
+910 EEHHENEAEP

>member
-1 MLNRLAMY
+1 MERKNIATLETELFKEDAVALNRLAMY

-45 YCASVTLYPFL
+45 YCVSVTLYPFL

-113 GDYYLHA
+113 DDYYLHT
-120 DKTIDLSNRSR
+120 DKAIDLSNRER
-131 SIDKVITDAFE
+131 TIDKVITDAFE

-166 FDRPY
+166 FDHPY

-179 IFPDGTAMQWASVN
+179 VFPDGTAMQWASVN

-224 GHDYVDPEW
+224 GHDYVDSEW
-233 KDFVAEMWAKG
+233 KDFVAEMWSKG

-258 SSCCFSGDTKIL
+258 SSC
-270 AKSSAGVY
+270 
-278 LMSIKELHNMKHA
+278 
-291 GNKANLRVYH
+291 
-301 NGNWVRAKTIS
+301 
-312 LPGRA
+312 
-317 MYSVHTSNNKS
+317 
-328 VVVTDNH
+328 
-335 FFPTLRG
+335 
-342 DVRADQLNTDDYI
+342 
-355 LFNTR
+355 
-360 MLDSVPEK
+360 
-368 DVGLTYNQG
+368 
-377 FLIGMYLGDGS
+377 
-388 IDSHGP
+388 
-394 CQSSVNFSLN
+394 
-404 ERKYVNCIE
+404 
-413 RMNAALHDIGIDS
+413 
-426 NFALHKPIHNMYPVS
+426 
-441 LYSDNLSTFISRYV
+441 
-455 DGRYCHT
+455 
-462 KRLNA
+462 
-467 EVLIQSIEFRRGIL
+467 
-481 DGLYATDGG
+481 
-490 NSNRIYSTSS
+490 
-500 EMIGDIEALCTSLGL
+500 
-515 NTVIS
+515 
-520 TTDRSD
+520 
-526 EPVIIRGKSWNR
+526 
-538 NFPVHCIRWYEP
+538 
-550 KNKRSMGNVFRIVNN
+550 
-565 GMYFRVTDVRKC
+565 
-577 ADSVDDSVY
+577 
-586 CFEVMNQNEPYF
+586 
-598 TLPSGMITHN
+598 

-633 KCVISINVNRLVQD
+633 KCVISININRLVQD
-647 AVWDTPLRDVMD
+647 AVWDTPLRDIMD
-659 RMEMQIEKIHKYL
+659 RMEIQIEKIHKYL

-705 GVNGLLEGAEALNIP
+705 GVNGLVEGAEALNIP
-720 VEADNPEYVSYVD
+720 VEADNPEYIAYVD

-759 AEGLGVKNAAWDKES
+759 AEGLGVKNVAWDKAS

-786 FFVVEDPTVN
+786 FFVVEDPTLN

-831 LLLLDAAIRT
+831 LLLLNASIRT

-853 LCNACGYISKHRLDA
+853 LCNSCGYISKHRLDA
-868 CPKCSSR
+868 CPKCGSCN
-875 DLDYATRIIGYL
+875 LDYATRIIGYL
-887 KLISRFAHDR
+887 KLISRFARDR
-897 QIEANKRHYSQGL
+897 QIEAGKRHYSHGL
-910 EEHHESEAES
+910 EERHESEAES

>member
-1 MLNRLAMY
+1 MEKKNIATLETELFKEDAVALNRLAMY

-113 GDYYLHA
+113 DDYYLHA
-120 DKTIDLSNRSR
+120 DKTIDLSNRAR
-131 SIDKVITDAFE
+131 NIDKVITDAFE

-179 IFPDGTAMQWASVN
+179 VFPDGTAMQWASVN

-216 ETVNLLDD
+216 ETVNLLDN
-224 GHDYVDPEW
+224 GHDCVDSEW

-258 SSCCFSGDTKIL
+258 SSC
-270 AKSSAGVY
+270 
-278 LMSIKELHNMKHA
+278 
-291 GNKANLRVYH
+291 
-301 NGNWVRAKTIS
+301 
-312 LPGRA
+312 
-317 MYSVHTSNNKS
+317 
-328 VVVTDNH
+328 
-335 FFPTLRG
+335 
-342 DVRADQLNTDDYI
+342 
-355 LFNTR
+355 
-360 MLDSVPEK
+360 
-368 DVGLTYNQG
+368 
-377 FLIGMYLGDGS
+377 
-388 IDSHGP
+388 
-394 CQSSVNFSLN
+394 
-404 ERKYVNCIE
+404 
-413 RMNAALHDIGIDS
+413 
-426 NFALHKPIHNMYPVS
+426 
-441 LYSDNLSTFISRYV
+441 
-455 DGRYCHT
+455 
-462 KRLNA
+462 
-467 EVLIQSIEFRRGIL
+467 
-481 DGLYATDGG
+481 
-490 NSNRIYSTSS
+490 
-500 EMIGDIEALCTSLGL
+500 
-515 NTVIS
+515 
-520 TTDRSD
+520 
-526 EPVIIRGKSWNR
+526 
-538 NFPVHCIRWYEP
+538 
-550 KNKRSMGNVFRIVNN
+550 
-565 GMYFRVTDVRKC
+565 
-577 ADSVDDSVY
+577 
-586 CFEVMNQNEPYF
+586 
-598 TLPSGMITHN
+598 

-659 RMEMQIEKIHKYL
+659 RMEIQIEKIHKYL

-695 IALDKQYLTI
+695 NALDKQYLTI
-705 GVNGLLEGAEALNIP
+705 GVNGLVEGAEALNIP
-720 VEADNPEYVSYVD
+720 IEANNPEYIAYVD

-747 TSELMFNTEMVP
+747 TSELLFNTEMVP

-774 KLYVPRDCYNSY
+774 KLYVPCDCYNSY

-816 ACHINLDEHLTKEQY
+816 ACHVNLDEHLTKEQY
-831 LLLLDAAIRT
+831 LLLLNAAIRT

-853 LCNACGYISKHRLDA
+853 LCNSCGYISKHRLDV
-868 CPKCSSR
+868 CPKCGSR

-897 QIEANKRHYSQGL
+897 QIEAGKRHYSHGL

>member
-1 MLNRLAMY
+1 MERKNIATLETGLFKEDAVTLNRLAMY

-19 LAEEYLRQLEEHE
+19 MAEEYLRQLEEHE

-40 VVGKP
+40 VIGKP

-113 GDYYLHA
+113 DDYYLHA
-120 DKTIDLSNRSR
+120 DKTIDLSNRAR

-179 IFPDGTAMQWASVN
+179 VFPDGTAMQWASVN

-233 KDFVAEMWAKG
+233 KNFVAEMWSKG

-258 SSCCFSGDTKIL
+258 SSCC
-270 AKSSAGVY
+270 
-278 LMSIKELHNMKHA
+278 
-291 GNKANLRVYH
+291 
-301 NGNWVRAKTIS
+301 
-312 LPGRA
+312 
-317 MYSVHTSNNKS
+317 
-328 VVVTDNH
+328 
-335 FFPTLRG
+335 
-342 DVRADQLNTDDYI
+342 
-355 LFNTR
+355 
-360 MLDSVPEK
+360 
-368 DVGLTYNQG
+368 
-377 FLIGMYLGDGS
+377 
-388 IDSHGP
+388 
-394 CQSSVNFSLN
+394 
-404 ERKYVNCIE
+404 
-413 RMNAALHDIGIDS
+413 
-426 NFALHKPIHNMYPVS
+426 
-441 LYSDNLSTFISRYV
+441 
-455 DGRYCHT
+455 
-462 KRLNA
+462 
-467 EVLIQSIEFRRGIL
+467 
-481 DGLYATDGG
+481 
-490 NSNRIYSTSS
+490 
-500 EMIGDIEALCTSLGL
+500 
-515 NTVIS
+515 
-520 TTDRSD
+520 
-526 EPVIIRGKSWNR
+526 
-538 NFPVHCIRWYEP
+538 
-550 KNKRSMGNVFRIVNN
+550 
-565 GMYFRVTDVRKC
+565 
-577 ADSVDDSVY
+577 
-586 CFEVMNQNEPYF
+586 
-598 TLPSGMITHN
+598 
-608 CRLRN
+608 RLRN
-613 ELQDNTFSYTLGAGG
+613 ELRDNTFSYTLGAGG

-647 AVWDTPLRDVMD
+647 AVWDTPLCDVMD
-659 RMEMQIEKIHKYL
+659 RMEIQIEKIHKYL
-672 IAFNEILKERLAA
+672 IAFNEILKERRAA

-705 GVNGLLEGAEALNIP
+705 GINGLVEGAEALNIP
-720 VEADNPEYVSYVD
+720 VEADNPEYIAYVD
-733 AVLSPIYAANRAAR
+733 AVLSPIYAANCAAR

-759 AEGLGVKNAAWDKES
+759 AEGLGVKNAAWDKAS

-796 VLDKLRFHGK
+796 VLDKLRFHGRT
-806 AFTRYLDGGS
+806 FTRYLDGGS

-831 LLLLDAAIRT
+831 LLLLNAAIRT

-853 LCNACGYISKHRLDA
+853 LCNSCGYISKHRLDA
-868 CPKCSSR
+868 CPKCGSR

-897 QIEANKRHYSQGL
+897 QVEAGKRHYSHGL
-910 EEHHESEAES
+910 EEHHESETES

>member
-1 MLNRLAMY
+1 MERKNIATLETELFKEDAVALNRLAMY

-40 VVGKP
+40 VIGKP

-113 GDYYLHA
+113 DDYYLHA
-120 DKTIDLSNRSR
+120 DKTIDLSNRAR

-179 IFPDGTAMQWASVN
+179 VFPDGTAMQWASVN

-224 GHDYVDPEW
+224 GHDYVDSEW

-258 SSCCFSGDTKIL
+258 SSC
-270 AKSSAGVY
+270 
-278 LMSIKELHNMKHA
+278 
-291 GNKANLRVYH
+291 
-301 NGNWVRAKTIS
+301 
-312 LPGRA
+312 
-317 MYSVHTSNNKS
+317 
-328 VVVTDNH
+328 
-335 FFPTLRG
+335 
-342 DVRADQLNTDDYI
+342 
-355 LFNTR
+355 
-360 MLDSVPEK
+360 
-368 DVGLTYNQG
+368 
-377 FLIGMYLGDGS
+377 
-388 IDSHGP
+388 
-394 CQSSVNFSLN
+394 
-404 ERKYVNCIE
+404 
-413 RMNAALHDIGIDS
+413 
-426 NFALHKPIHNMYPVS
+426 
-441 LYSDNLSTFISRYV
+441 
-455 DGRYCHT
+455 
-462 KRLNA
+462 
-467 EVLIQSIEFRRGIL
+467 
-481 DGLYATDGG
+481 
-490 NSNRIYSTSS
+490 
-500 EMIGDIEALCTSLGL
+500 
-515 NTVIS
+515 
-520 TTDRSD
+520 
-526 EPVIIRGKSWNR
+526 
-538 NFPVHCIRWYEP
+538 
-550 KNKRSMGNVFRIVNN
+550 
-565 GMYFRVTDVRKC
+565 
-577 ADSVDDSVY
+577 
-586 CFEVMNQNEPYF
+586 
-598 TLPSGMITHN
+598 

-659 RMEMQIEKIHKYL
+659 RMEIQIEKIHKYL

-705 GVNGLLEGAEALNIP
+705 GVNGLVEGAEALNIP
-720 VEADNPEYVSYVD
+720 IEANNPEYIAYVD

-796 VLDKLRFHGK
+796 VLDKLRLHGK

-831 LLLLDAAIRT
+831 LLLLNAAIRT

-868 CPKCSSR
+868 CPKCGSH

-897 QIEANKRHYSQGL
+897 QIEANKRHYSHGL
-910 EEHHESEAES
+910 EEQHESEAES

>member
-1 MLNRLAMY
+1 MERKNIATLETELFKEDAVALNRLAMY

-113 GDYYLHA
+113 DDYYLHA
-120 DKTIDLSNRSR
+120 DKAIDLSNRAR

-171 FEGMFENF
+171 FEGMFESF
-179 IFPDGTAMQWASVN
+179 VFPDGTSMQWASVN

-233 KDFVAEMWAKG
+233 KDFVAEMWSKG
-244 HSFFVYRSDSVDSL
+244 HSFFVYRSSSVDSL
-258 SSCCFSGDTKIL
+258 ASC
-270 AKSSAGVY
+270 
-278 LMSIKELHNMKHA
+278 
-291 GNKANLRVYH
+291 
-301 NGNWVRAKTIS
+301 
-312 LPGRA
+312 
-317 MYSVHTSNNKS
+317 
-328 VVVTDNH
+328 
-335 FFPTLRG
+335 
-342 DVRADQLNTDDYI
+342 
-355 LFNTR
+355 
-360 MLDSVPEK
+360 
-368 DVGLTYNQG
+368 
-377 FLIGMYLGDGS
+377 
-388 IDSHGP
+388 
-394 CQSSVNFSLN
+394 
-404 ERKYVNCIE
+404 
-413 RMNAALHDIGIDS
+413 
-426 NFALHKPIHNMYPVS
+426 
-441 LYSDNLSTFISRYV
+441 
-455 DGRYCHT
+455 
-462 KRLNA
+462 
-467 EVLIQSIEFRRGIL
+467 
-481 DGLYATDGG
+481 
-490 NSNRIYSTSS
+490 
-500 EMIGDIEALCTSLGL
+500 
-515 NTVIS
+515 
-520 TTDRSD
+520 
-526 EPVIIRGKSWNR
+526 
-538 NFPVHCIRWYEP
+538 
-550 KNKRSMGNVFRIVNN
+550 
-565 GMYFRVTDVRKC
+565 
-577 ADSVDDSVY
+577 
-586 CFEVMNQNEPYF
+586 
-598 TLPSGMITHN
+598 

-659 RMEMQIEKIHKYL
+659 RMEIQIEQIHKYL

-705 GVNGLLEGAEALNIP
+705 GVNGLVEGAEALNIP
-720 VEADNPEYVSYVD
+720 VEADNPEYIAYVD

-831 LLLLDAAIRT
+831 LLLLNAAIRT

-853 LCNACGYISKHRLDA
+853 LCNSCGYISKHRLDT
-868 CPKCSSR
+868 CPKCGSS

-897 QIEANKRHYSQGL
+897 QIEANKRHYSHGL

>member
-1 MLNRLAMY
+1 MEKKNIATLETELLKEDAVALNRLAMY

-40 VVGKP
+40 VIGKP

-113 GDYYLHA
+113 DDYYLHA
-120 DKTIDLSNRSR
+120 DKTIDLSNRAR
-131 SIDKVITDAFE
+131 SIDKVITDAFK

-179 IFPDGTAMQWASVN
+179 VFPDGTAMQWASVN

-224 GHDYVDPEW
+224 GYDYVDSEW
-233 KDFVAEMWAKG
+233 KDFVAEMWSKG
-244 HSFFVYRSDSVDSL
+244 HSFFVYRSNSVDSL
-258 SSCCFSGDTKIL
+258 ASC
-270 AKSSAGVY
+270 
-278 LMSIKELHNMKHA
+278 
-291 GNKANLRVYH
+291 
-301 NGNWVRAKTIS
+301 
-312 LPGRA
+312 
-317 MYSVHTSNNKS
+317 
-328 VVVTDNH
+328 
-335 FFPTLRG
+335 
-342 DVRADQLNTDDYI
+342 
-355 LFNTR
+355 
-360 MLDSVPEK
+360 
-368 DVGLTYNQG
+368 
-377 FLIGMYLGDGS
+377 
-388 IDSHGP
+388 
-394 CQSSVNFSLN
+394 
-404 ERKYVNCIE
+404 
-413 RMNAALHDIGIDS
+413 
-426 NFALHKPIHNMYPVS
+426 
-441 LYSDNLSTFISRYV
+441 
-455 DGRYCHT
+455 
-462 KRLNA
+462 
-467 EVLIQSIEFRRGIL
+467 
-481 DGLYATDGG
+481 
-490 NSNRIYSTSS
+490 
-500 EMIGDIEALCTSLGL
+500 
-515 NTVIS
+515 
-520 TTDRSD
+520 
-526 EPVIIRGKSWNR
+526 
-538 NFPVHCIRWYEP
+538 
-550 KNKRSMGNVFRIVNN
+550 
-565 GMYFRVTDVRKC
+565 
-577 ADSVDDSVY
+577 
-586 CFEVMNQNEPYF
+586 
-598 TLPSGMITHN
+598 

-659 RMEMQIEKIHKYL
+659 RMEIQIEKIHKYL

-705 GVNGLLEGAEALNIP
+705 GVNGLVEGAEALNIP
-720 VEADNPEYVSYVD
+720 IEANNPEYIAYVD

-831 LLLLDAAIRT
+831 LLLLNAAIRT

-853 LCNACGYISKHRLDA
+853 LCNSCGYISKHRLDV
-868 CPKCSSR
+868 CPKCGSR

-897 QIEANKRHYSQGL
+897 QIEANKRHYSHGL
-910 EEHHESEAES
+910 EEYHESEAES

>member
-1 MLNRLAMY
+1 MERKNIATLETELFKEDAVVLNRLAMY

-113 GDYYLHA
+113 DDYYLHA
-120 DKTIDLSNRSR
+120 DKLIDLSKRAR

-166 FDRPY
+166 FDHPY

-179 IFPDGTAMQWASVN
+179 VFPDGTAMQWTSVN

-198 FMRWFN
+198 FMCWFN
-204 EERRRKLLTFPV
+204 EERRRKLLTFPI

-224 GHDYVDPEW
+224 GHDYVDSEW
-233 KDFVAEMWAKG
+233 KDFVAEMWSKG
-244 HSFFVYRSDSVDSL
+244 HSFFVYRSNSVDSL
-258 SSCCFSGDTKIL
+258 ASC
-270 AKSSAGVY
+270 
-278 LMSIKELHNMKHA
+278 
-291 GNKANLRVYH
+291 
-301 NGNWVRAKTIS
+301 
-312 LPGRA
+312 
-317 MYSVHTSNNKS
+317 
-328 VVVTDNH
+328 
-335 FFPTLRG
+335 
-342 DVRADQLNTDDYI
+342 
-355 LFNTR
+355 
-360 MLDSVPEK
+360 
-368 DVGLTYNQG
+368 
-377 FLIGMYLGDGS
+377 
-388 IDSHGP
+388 
-394 CQSSVNFSLN
+394 
-404 ERKYVNCIE
+404 
-413 RMNAALHDIGIDS
+413 
-426 NFALHKPIHNMYPVS
+426 
-441 LYSDNLSTFISRYV
+441 
-455 DGRYCHT
+455 
-462 KRLNA
+462 
-467 EVLIQSIEFRRGIL
+467 
-481 DGLYATDGG
+481 
-490 NSNRIYSTSS
+490 
-500 EMIGDIEALCTSLGL
+500 
-515 NTVIS
+515 
-520 TTDRSD
+520 
-526 EPVIIRGKSWNR
+526 
-538 NFPVHCIRWYEP
+538 
-550 KNKRSMGNVFRIVNN
+550 
-565 GMYFRVTDVRKC
+565 
-577 ADSVDDSVY
+577 
-586 CFEVMNQNEPYF
+586 
-598 TLPSGMITHN
+598 

-659 RMEMQIEKIHKYL
+659 RMEIQIEKIHKYL
-672 IAFNEILKERLAA
+672 LAFNEILKERLAA

-705 GVNGLLEGAEALNIP
+705 GVNGLVEGAEALNIP
-720 VEADNPEYVSYVD
+720 VEADNPEYIAYVD

-759 AEGLGVKNAAWDKES
+759 AEGLGVKNAAWDIES

-868 CPKCSSR
+868 CPKCGSH

-897 QIEANKRHYSQGL
+897 QVEAGKRHYSHGL

>member
-1 MLNRLAMY
+1 MEKKSIATLETELFKEDAVALNRLAMY

-113 GDYYLHA
+113 NDYYLHA

-131 SIDKVITDAFE
+131 TIDKVITDAFE

-179 IFPDGTAMQWASVN
+179 VFPDGTAMQWASVN

-198 FMRWFN
+198 FMCWFN

-224 GHDYVDPEW
+224 GHDYVDSEW

-258 SSCCFSGDTKIL
+258 SSC
-270 AKSSAGVY
+270 
-278 LMSIKELHNMKHA
+278 
-291 GNKANLRVYH
+291 
-301 NGNWVRAKTIS
+301 
-312 LPGRA
+312 
-317 MYSVHTSNNKS
+317 
-328 VVVTDNH
+328 
-335 FFPTLRG
+335 
-342 DVRADQLNTDDYI
+342 
-355 LFNTR
+355 
-360 MLDSVPEK
+360 
-368 DVGLTYNQG
+368 
-377 FLIGMYLGDGS
+377 
-388 IDSHGP
+388 
-394 CQSSVNFSLN
+394 
-404 ERKYVNCIE
+404 
-413 RMNAALHDIGIDS
+413 
-426 NFALHKPIHNMYPVS
+426 
-441 LYSDNLSTFISRYV
+441 
-455 DGRYCHT
+455 
-462 KRLNA
+462 
-467 EVLIQSIEFRRGIL
+467 
-481 DGLYATDGG
+481 
-490 NSNRIYSTSS
+490 
-500 EMIGDIEALCTSLGL
+500 
-515 NTVIS
+515 
-520 TTDRSD
+520 
-526 EPVIIRGKSWNR
+526 
-538 NFPVHCIRWYEP
+538 
-550 KNKRSMGNVFRIVNN
+550 
-565 GMYFRVTDVRKC
+565 
-577 ADSVDDSVY
+577 
-586 CFEVMNQNEPYF
+586 
-598 TLPSGMITHN
+598 

-659 RMEMQIEKIHKYL
+659 RMEIQIEKIHKYL

-705 GVNGLLEGAEALNIP
+705 GVNGLVEGAEALNIP
-720 VEADNPEYVSYVD
+720 VEADNPEYIAYVD

-747 TSELMFNTEMVP
+747 TRELMFNTEMVP
-759 AEGLGVKNAAWDKES
+759 AEGLGVKNAAWDKAS
-774 KLYVPRDCYNSY
+774 KLYVPRECYNSY
-786 FFVVEDPTVN
+786 FFLVEDPTVN

-831 LLLLDAAIRT
+831 LILLNASIRT

-853 LCNACGYISKHRLDA
+853 LCNACGHISKHRLDA
-868 CPKCSSR
+868 CPKCGSR

-897 QIEANKRHYSQGL
+897 QIEANKRHYSHGL
-910 EEHHESEAES
+910 EEHHESETES

>member
-1 MLNRLAMY
+1 MEKKNIATLETELFKEDAVALNRLAMY

-113 GDYYLHA
+113 DDYYLHA
-120 DKTIDLSNRSR
+120 DKTIDLSNRAR

-179 IFPDGTAMQWASVN
+179 VFPDGTAMQWASVN

-198 FMRWFN
+198 FMYWFN

-216 ETVNLLDD
+216 ETVNLLDN
-224 GHDYVDPEW
+224 GRDYVDPEW

-244 HSFFVYRSDSVDSL
+244 HSFFVYRSNSVDSL
-258 SSCCFSGDTKIL
+258 ASC
-270 AKSSAGVY
+270 
-278 LMSIKELHNMKHA
+278 
-291 GNKANLRVYH
+291 
-301 NGNWVRAKTIS
+301 
-312 LPGRA
+312 
-317 MYSVHTSNNKS
+317 
-328 VVVTDNH
+328 
-335 FFPTLRG
+335 
-342 DVRADQLNTDDYI
+342 
-355 LFNTR
+355 
-360 MLDSVPEK
+360 
-368 DVGLTYNQG
+368 
-377 FLIGMYLGDGS
+377 
-388 IDSHGP
+388 
-394 CQSSVNFSLN
+394 
-404 ERKYVNCIE
+404 
-413 RMNAALHDIGIDS
+413 
-426 NFALHKPIHNMYPVS
+426 
-441 LYSDNLSTFISRYV
+441 
-455 DGRYCHT
+455 
-462 KRLNA
+462 
-467 EVLIQSIEFRRGIL
+467 
-481 DGLYATDGG
+481 
-490 NSNRIYSTSS
+490 
-500 EMIGDIEALCTSLGL
+500 
-515 NTVIS
+515 
-520 TTDRSD
+520 
-526 EPVIIRGKSWNR
+526 
-538 NFPVHCIRWYEP
+538 
-550 KNKRSMGNVFRIVNN
+550 
-565 GMYFRVTDVRKC
+565 
-577 ADSVDDSVY
+577 
-586 CFEVMNQNEPYF
+586 
-598 TLPSGMITHN
+598 

-659 RMEMQIEKIHKYL
+659 RMEIQIEKIHKYL

-705 GVNGLLEGAEALNIP
+705 GVNGLVEGAEALNIP
-720 VEADNPEYVSYVD
+720 VEADNPEYSAYVD

-759 AEGLGVKNAAWDKES
+759 AEGLGVKNAAWDKAS

-831 LLLLDAAIRT
+831 LLLLNAAIRT
-841 GCNYLTFNVPNT
+841 GCNYLTFNIPNT
-853 LCNACGYISKHRLDA
+853 LCNACGYISKHRLNA
-868 CPKCSSR
+868 CPKCSNR

-897 QIEANKRHYSQGL
+897 QIEANKRHYSHGL

>member
-1 MLNRLAMY
+1 MEQKSIATLETELFKEDAVALNRLAMY

-14 LYGVD
+14 LYGAD

-40 VVGKP
+40 VIGKP

-113 GDYYLHA
+113 DDYYLHA
-120 DKTIDLSNRSR
+120 DKTIDLSNRER

-179 IFPDGTAMQWASVN
+179 VFPDGTAMQWASVN

-198 FMRWFN
+198 FIRWFN
-204 EERRRKLLTFPV
+204 EERRCKLLTFPV
-216 ETVNLLDD
+216 ETVNLLDN
-224 GHDYVDPEW
+224 GHDYVDLEW

-258 SSCCFSGDTKIL
+258 SSC
-270 AKSSAGVY
+270 
-278 LMSIKELHNMKHA
+278 
-291 GNKANLRVYH
+291 
-301 NGNWVRAKTIS
+301 
-312 LPGRA
+312 
-317 MYSVHTSNNKS
+317 
-328 VVVTDNH
+328 
-335 FFPTLRG
+335 
-342 DVRADQLNTDDYI
+342 
-355 LFNTR
+355 
-360 MLDSVPEK
+360 
-368 DVGLTYNQG
+368 
-377 FLIGMYLGDGS
+377 
-388 IDSHGP
+388 
-394 CQSSVNFSLN
+394 
-404 ERKYVNCIE
+404 
-413 RMNAALHDIGIDS
+413 
-426 NFALHKPIHNMYPVS
+426 
-441 LYSDNLSTFISRYV
+441 
-455 DGRYCHT
+455 
-462 KRLNA
+462 
-467 EVLIQSIEFRRGIL
+467 
-481 DGLYATDGG
+481 
-490 NSNRIYSTSS
+490 
-500 EMIGDIEALCTSLGL
+500 
-515 NTVIS
+515 
-520 TTDRSD
+520 
-526 EPVIIRGKSWNR
+526 
-538 NFPVHCIRWYEP
+538 
-550 KNKRSMGNVFRIVNN
+550 
-565 GMYFRVTDVRKC
+565 
-577 ADSVDDSVY
+577 
-586 CFEVMNQNEPYF
+586 
-598 TLPSGMITHN
+598 

-659 RMEMQIEKIHKYL
+659 RMEIQIEKIHKYL

-705 GVNGLLEGAEALNIP
+705 GVNGLVEGAEALNIP
-720 VEADNPEYVSYVD
+720 IEANNPEYIAYVD

-759 AEGLGVKNAAWDKES
+759 AEGLGVKNAAWDKAS

-841 GCNYLTFNVPNT
+841 GCNYLAFNVPNT
-853 LCNACGYISKHRLDA
+853 LCNSCGYISKHRLDT
-868 CPKCSSR
+868 CLQCGSR

-897 QIEANKRHYSQGL
+897 QIEAGKRHYSHGL
-910 EEHHESEAES
+910 EEYHESEAES

>member
-1 MLNRLAMY
+1 MQAENPATASSVDPNANVERKSIATLETELFKEDAVALNRLAMY

-40 VVGKP
+40 VIGKP

-70 KNLASFTGAFV
+70 KNLASFTGAFA

-92 GAVSTPEW
+92 GAVCTPEW

-113 GDYYLHA
+113 DDYYLHA
-120 DKTIDLSNRSR
+120 DKAIDLSKRER
-131 SIDKVITDAFE
+131 TIDKVITDAFE

-158 SVFWNIAY
+158 SVFLNIAY

-179 IFPDGTAMQWASVN
+179 VFPDGTAMHWTSVN

-198 FMRWFN
+198 FIRWFN

-216 ETVNLLDD
+216 ETVNLLDN
-224 GHDYVDPEW
+224 GNDYVDSEW

-244 HSFFVYRSDSVDSL
+244 HSFFVYRSNSVDSL
-258 SSCCFSGDTKIL
+258 ASC
-270 AKSSAGVY
+270 
-278 LMSIKELHNMKHA
+278 
-291 GNKANLRVYH
+291 
-301 NGNWVRAKTIS
+301 
-312 LPGRA
+312 
-317 MYSVHTSNNKS
+317 
-328 VVVTDNH
+328 
-335 FFPTLRG
+335 
-342 DVRADQLNTDDYI
+342 
-355 LFNTR
+355 
-360 MLDSVPEK
+360 
-368 DVGLTYNQG
+368 
-377 FLIGMYLGDGS
+377 
-388 IDSHGP
+388 
-394 CQSSVNFSLN
+394 
-404 ERKYVNCIE
+404 
-413 RMNAALHDIGIDS
+413 
-426 NFALHKPIHNMYPVS
+426 
-441 LYSDNLSTFISRYV
+441 
-455 DGRYCHT
+455 
-462 KRLNA
+462 
-467 EVLIQSIEFRRGIL
+467 
-481 DGLYATDGG
+481 
-490 NSNRIYSTSS
+490 
-500 EMIGDIEALCTSLGL
+500 
-515 NTVIS
+515 
-520 TTDRSD
+520 
-526 EPVIIRGKSWNR
+526 
-538 NFPVHCIRWYEP
+538 
-550 KNKRSMGNVFRIVNN
+550 
-565 GMYFRVTDVRKC
+565 
-577 ADSVDDSVY
+577 
-586 CFEVMNQNEPYF
+586 
-598 TLPSGMITHN
+598 

-633 KCVISINVNRLVQD
+633 KCVISININRLVQD
-647 AVWDTPLRDVMD
+647 AVWDTPLRDIMD
-659 RMEMQIEKIHKYL
+659 RMEIQIEKIHKYL

-705 GVNGLLEGAEALNIP
+705 GVNGLVEGAEALNIP
-720 VEADNPEYVSYVD
+720 VEADNPEYIAYVD
-733 AVLSPIYAANRAAR
+733 ALLSPIYAANRAER
-747 TSELMFNTEMVP
+747 TNELMFNTEMVP

-786 FFVVEDPTVN
+786 FFVVEEPTVN

-806 AFTRYLDGGS
+806 AFTRYLDGGN

-831 LLLLDAAIRT
+831 LLLLNAAIRT

-853 LCNACGYISKHRLDA
+853 LCNACGYISKHRLA
-868 CPKCSSR
+868 TCLQCGSR

-897 QIEANKRHYSQGL
+897 QIEADKRHHSHGL
-910 EEHHESEAES
+910 EEHHESETES

>member
-1 MLNRLAMY
+1 MERKNIATLETELFKEDAVALNRLAMY

-40 VVGKP
+40 VIGKP

-100 LSYMDYFIRKEYG
+100 LSYMDCFIRKEYG
-113 GDYYLHA
+113 DDYYLHA
-120 DKTIDLSNRSR
+120 DKTIDLSNRAR

-179 IFPDGTAMQWASVN
+179 VFPDGTAVQWASVN

-224 GHDYVDPEW
+224 GHDYVDSEW

-258 SSCCFSGDTKIL
+258 SSC
-270 AKSSAGVY
+270 
-278 LMSIKELHNMKHA
+278 
-291 GNKANLRVYH
+291 
-301 NGNWVRAKTIS
+301 
-312 LPGRA
+312 
-317 MYSVHTSNNKS
+317 
-328 VVVTDNH
+328 
-335 FFPTLRG
+335 
-342 DVRADQLNTDDYI
+342 
-355 LFNTR
+355 
-360 MLDSVPEK
+360 
-368 DVGLTYNQG
+368 
-377 FLIGMYLGDGS
+377 
-388 IDSHGP
+388 
-394 CQSSVNFSLN
+394 
-404 ERKYVNCIE
+404 
-413 RMNAALHDIGIDS
+413 
-426 NFALHKPIHNMYPVS
+426 
-441 LYSDNLSTFISRYV
+441 
-455 DGRYCHT
+455 
-462 KRLNA
+462 
-467 EVLIQSIEFRRGIL
+467 
-481 DGLYATDGG
+481 
-490 NSNRIYSTSS
+490 
-500 EMIGDIEALCTSLGL
+500 
-515 NTVIS
+515 
-520 TTDRSD
+520 
-526 EPVIIRGKSWNR
+526 
-538 NFPVHCIRWYEP
+538 
-550 KNKRSMGNVFRIVNN
+550 
-565 GMYFRVTDVRKC
+565 
-577 ADSVDDSVY
+577 
-586 CFEVMNQNEPYF
+586 
-598 TLPSGMITHN
+598 

-659 RMEMQIEKIHKYL
+659 RMEIQIEKIHKYL

-705 GVNGLLEGAEALNIP
+705 GVNGLVEGAEALNIP
-720 VEADNPEYVSYVD
+720 IEANNPEYIAYVD

-831 LLLLDAAIRT
+831 LLLLNAAIRT

-853 LCNACGYISKHRLDA
+853 LCNSCGYISKHQLDT
-868 CPKCSSR
+868 CLQCGSR

-897 QIEANKRHYSQGL
+897 QIEANKRHYSHGL